1 MLPSVAP
8 CGSHVF
14 HMVSLVLYGKK
25 EFKMKRI
32 IIFAMAAMLALTLS
46 TTLSADSKISFEST
60 ELSFGEIDSGKV
72 VDVTFKFK
80 NTGDTPL
87 IIKNVSA
94 SCGCTATKL
103 TKKEY
108 GPGESGELPVKFYSR
123 GYNGKVIKSVT
134 VSTNDKTAAYT
145 RLKIA
150 GQVNLKDFATLE
162 LNNDKVNFKEVVMGK
177 SYNEKVTL
185 KNTGTIDLRIIDVTH
200 SPDVYPIFKKK
211 LLKPGEDSEM
221 ELVFNPM
228 QSGRFA
234 TFVKIRTNAY
244 KQRMM
249 IVKVSA
255 EVKE

>member
-1 MLPSVAP
+1 
-8 CGSHVF
+8 
-14 HMVSLVLYGKK
+14 
-25 EFKMKRI
+25 
-32 IIFAMAAMLALTLS
+32 MAAMLALTL
-46 TTLSADSKISFEST
+46 TLSADSKITFEST
-60 ELSFGEIDSGKV
+60 ELDFGEIDSGKV

-80 NTGDTPL
+80 NTGDSTL

-103 TKKEY
+103 DKKEY
-108 GPGESGELPVKFYSR
+108 KPGEAGVLPVKFYSR

-162 LNNDKVNFKEVVMGK
+162 LTSDKIDFKDVQIGK
-177 SYNEKVTL
+177 SYTEKVTL
-185 KNTGTIDLRIIDVTH
+185 KNTGTIDLTIIDVTH
-200 SPDVYPIFKKK
+200 NPEVYPIFKQKV
-211 LLKPGEDSEM
+211 LKPGQDAQM

-228 QSGRFA
+228 VTGRFA
-234 TFVKIRTNAY
+234 TFLKIRTNAY

-255 EVKE
+255 DVK